1 LRGNRSYFAL
11 TPSAARRFPAAQPS
25 TTVTEFT
32 ALSSPRSFSADK
44 ASPLSGSSTPQASNS
59 TVSLSVE
66 ALSGLAGLSSPVPQ
80 ETTPRGLGRLV
91 GGWVRGRW
99 GVTPMKSNDDLRSP
113 ATVSTPSSSA
123 DAQTPI
129 PLLFSGGRPPGINQ
143 KGSIPGLRPIP
154 RLPHRGVQVKM
165 VDEDGLKEILAE

>member
-1 LRGNRSYFAL
+1 
-11 TPSAARRFPAAQPS
+11 
-25 TTVTEFT
+25 
-32 ALSSPRSFSADK
+32 
-44 ASPLSGSSTPQASNS
+44 
-59 TVSLSVE
+59 
-66 ALSGLAGLSSPVPQ
+66 
-80 ETTPRGLGRLV
+80 
-91 GGWVRGRW
+91 
-99 GVTPMKSNDDLRSP
+99 MKSNDDLRSP